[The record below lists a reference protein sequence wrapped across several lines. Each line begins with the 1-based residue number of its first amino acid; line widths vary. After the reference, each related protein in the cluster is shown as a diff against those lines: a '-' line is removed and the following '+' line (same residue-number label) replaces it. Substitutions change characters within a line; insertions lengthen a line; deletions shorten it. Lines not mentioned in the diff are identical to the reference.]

1 MKKSL
6 AIILA
11 FSLIGSG
18 CNTINLVYRNADVYL
33 QHKINAYTSFNP
45 KQKETI
51 RKEVSDYMMWHRKV
65 ALQEYIS
72 FLQNLNGA
80 TQYEGEIS
88 VDEAARLRKH
98 LLDLYRKSL
107 LPAILPT
114 AQLLSDLDNQQI
126 EELDNTFFEHV
137 QKQKKEQ
144 LGGNLDENLERRA
157 EKTIAF
163 LEWLAGD
170 LNKMQKQEIMKMSLS
185 LPFVSPAYIEFR
197 EANQRR
203 LIALLKDHPGEQ
215 QIAAFLTSWILSPET
230 TRTSQQ
236 QSEIQ
241 SFESSSDEMVVR
253 IHKLLT
259 AQQKEHI
266 KTLISTYIDE
276 MRILSKD
283 TSENAARAMEILAAS
298 PRSR

>member
-45 KQKETI
+45 QQKETI
-51 RKEVSDYMMWHRKV
+51 HKEVSNYMMWHRKV

-72 FLQNLNGA
+72 FLQNLNGVS
-80 TQYEGEIS
+80 QYEGEIS
-88 VDEAARLRKH
+88 LDEAARLRKH
-98 LLDLYRKSL
+98 LLDLYRKTL
-107 LPAILPT
+107 VPAILPT
-114 AQLLSDLDNQQI
+114 AHLLTDLNNQQI
-126 EELDNTFFEHV
+126 EELDNTLAEQI

-144 LGGNLDENLERRA
+144 FGGNLDENLERRA

-170 LNKMQKQEIMKMSLS
+170 LDKMQQQEIMKMSRS
-185 LPFVSPAYIEFR
+185 LPFVSPAYIGFR

-215 QIAAFLTSWILSPET
+215 TIAAFLTSWILSPET

-236 QSEIQ
+236 QGEFQ

-259 AQQKEHI
+259 TRQKEHI

-276 MRILSKD
+276 MRIISRD
-283 TSENAARAMEILAAS
+283 TSEKGAHAMEILAAS
-298 PRSR
+298 PKSR